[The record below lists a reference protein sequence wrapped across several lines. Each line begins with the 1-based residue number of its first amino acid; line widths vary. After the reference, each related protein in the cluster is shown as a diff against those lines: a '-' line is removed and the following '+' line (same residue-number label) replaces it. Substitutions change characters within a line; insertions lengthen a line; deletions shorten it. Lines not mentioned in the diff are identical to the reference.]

1 MLTGRMFDIGLKN
14 TLKRLEFDKSV
25 GSIQDDIYKKR
36 ASSPTLSAVFRVKN
50 AETYL
55 EVSISS
61 LALIC
66 REIII
71 VDNNS
76 SDATLEIAYRL
87 KDQLS
92 HLCIIKIYC
101 YNHNLAI
108 AGESYSR
115 NLTKENSLAAYYNF
129 AFSKATSD
137 YVMKA
142 DAHLLY
148 TPSALIKIQNLM
160 RKNKRVIIFR
170 GVEVYGM
177 KLSFERYVFKND
189 GSFNF
194 VDGEY
199 YEELKFDYKLSKLE
213 QYRSTIF
220 TPCFIHFKRIR
231 YINMIGQENLVEK
244 LYR

>member
-1 MLTGRMFDIGLKN
+1 MLIGKMFKLGLKN
-14 TLKRLEFDKSV
+14 TLKRLEFDKRV
-25 GSIQDDIYKKR
+25 GLLQNDIYLKR
-36 ASSPTLSAVFRVKN
+36 SNLPTLSAVFRVKN

-55 EVSISS
+55 EVSVCS

-76 SDATLEIAYRL
+76 SDATLDIAYRL
-87 KDQLS
+87 KEQLS
-92 HLCIIKIYC
+92 HLCEVQIYS
-101 YNHNLAI
+101 YNHKLAI
-108 AGESYSR
+108 AGESYSH

-160 RKNKRVIIFR
+160 RKGKRVIIFK
-170 GVEVYGM
+170 GVEIYGM

-189 GSFNF
+189 NSFHF

-199 YEELKFDYKLSKLE
+199 YEELKFDYKLSKFE
-213 QYRSTIF
+213 QYCSTIF

-231 YINMIGQENLVEK
+231 YINMMGHESLVEG
-244 LYR
+244 LYK